1 MNQFDI
7 FMWQPPK
14 WPEPH
19 PAVIVSH
26 PDRAARKEDVEVV
39 LCSSKRAGREAQPN
53 EIILDE
59 ADGLDWPTIC
69 KCDLIYA
76 VPRTELKRKRGRVTN
91 VRQSKLIRTVIISH
105 YWNAA
110 LDRAVL

>member
-1 MNQFDI
+1 MKPFDI
-7 FMWQPPK
+7 FMWQPPG

-19 PAVIVSH
+19 PAVVASH
-26 PDRAARKEDVEVV
+26 PDRAAHKVMVEVV
-39 LCSSKRAGREAQPN
+39 LCSTKRAAREAEGH

-76 VPRTELKRKRGRVTN
+76 VEQKELKKKGQKGHVTAL
-91 VRQSKLIRTVIISH
+91 RQSHLVRTIL
-105 YWNAA
+105 AA
-110 LDRAVL
+110 HGWAAVL

>member
-1 MNQFDI
+1 MKPFDV
-7 FMWQPPK
+7 FYWQPPG

-19 PAVIVSH
+19 PCVVISH
-26 PDRAARKEDVEVV
+26 PERAERKDPVEVL
-39 LCSSKRAGREAQPN
+39 LCSSKQANRTAQPH

-76 VPRTELKRKRGRVTN
+76 APRSDLRNRRGQVAAHR
-91 VRQSKLIRTVIISH
+91 RAPLIRTLI
-105 YWNAA
+105 AA
-110 LDRAVL
+110 HGWAAVL